1 MSFDLRG
8 KTVCLGVTLLLGQA
22 ACAPP
27 PRPPVP
33 PKLEIAAAA
42 PEQKV
47 FVRIDAD
54 HPAAKLVEQRKDQD
68 VPVCAAPCNRVI
80 PVRQGARLHVE
91 AFGARPTTSFEL
103 YSPQDP
109 VVWLDVKT
117 TQQSTHDTIY
127 RIFLGTLIT
136 GGALMLTGVIGTPL
150 AEEKGTQT
158 ALAATGFTGLILLL
172 PVSGILGGISAAYST
187 SNLTF
192 KDPRTRPDLR
202 EKIR

>member
-1 MSFDLRG
+1 MTFGLRG
-8 KTVCLGVTLLLGQA
+8 KTVCLGATLLLGLA

-27 PRPPVP
+27 RRPSSP
-33 PKLEIAAAA
+33 PKPESVAAA
-42 PEQKV
+42 PEQRV

-54 HPAAKLVEQRKDQD
+54 HPAAKLVEERKDND

-80 PVRQGARLHVE
+80 SVRKGARFHVE
-91 AFGARPTTSFEL
+91 AFGARPTWSLDL

-117 TQQSTHDTIY
+117 TSQSTHDALY
-127 RIFLGTLIT
+127 RVFLGTIIA
-136 GGALMLTGVIGTPL
+136 GGALMLTGAIGTPF

-158 ALAATGFTGLILLL
+158 ALSAVGFTGLVLLL
-172 PVSGILGGISAAYST
+172 PVSSVLGGISAGHST
-187 SNLTF
+187 SKVTF

-202 EKIR
+202 ERIR